1 MEEQTIPLCKILAN
15 DIRFG
20 CLRFLEEQPVNGPGI
35 PSGVI
40 GEHLGISTSGISQ
53 QLALLKLSGL
63 VQEER
68 KGNRVLYRIV
78 RPLNPLVAGVLAYD
92 AGRGEA

>member
-1 MEEQTIPLCKILAN
+1 MENGTVPLCKLLAN

-20 CLRFLEEQPVNGPGI
+20 CLRFLEEQPTNSSGI

-40 GEHLGISTSGISQ
+40 GEHLGVSTSGISQ

-68 KGNRVLYRIV
+68 KGHHVLYRIV
-78 RPLNPLVAGVLAYD
+78 RPLNSLVAGVLAYD
-92 AGRGEA
+92 AGREA